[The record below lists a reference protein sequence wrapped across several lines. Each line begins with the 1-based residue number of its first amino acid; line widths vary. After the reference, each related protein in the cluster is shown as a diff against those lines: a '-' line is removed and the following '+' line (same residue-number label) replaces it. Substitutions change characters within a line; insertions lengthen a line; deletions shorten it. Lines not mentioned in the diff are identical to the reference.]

1 MEDAVKP
8 TVLVVDDEPDAVT
21 FVTAVM
27 EEAGY
32 RAVSASNGAEGLEKA
47 RAEKPDL
54 VILDIQMPGKDGFS
68 VFVDMKKAP
77 ELRSIPVVMLTA
89 TGERTGIRGSA
100 AEMGEYFGL
109 EPSAYVEKPVEPEV
123 LREIVEKV
131 LSTEGGEQ

>member
-8 TVLVVDDEPDAVT
+8 TVLVVDDEPDAVKY
-21 FVTAVM
+21 VTAVL

-32 RAVSASNGAEGLEKA
+32 RTVSASNGAEGLEKA

-54 VILDIQMPGKDGFS
+54 VILDIQMPGKDGLS

-77 ELRSIPVVMLTA
+77 ELRSIPVIMLTA
-89 TGERTGIRGSA
+89 IGERTGIRVSA
-100 AEMGEYFGL
+100 AEMGDYFGL

-123 LREIVEKV
+123 LRKIVEKV